1 MGWNVILFDFDGTLC
16 DSGVGITRC
25 AAHALKALGFP
36 VGELDTLRY
45 FIGPPLESSFRDNN
59 DMTEQQVQEGVRL
72 FRARY
77 AEKGVHE
84 HESYPGVAEM
94 LRALRDAGKR
104 LCIASSKPRVFV
116 EEILASY
123 GVLDYFEQVV
133 GCELDGRFGTKTLVL
148 EELMRRLDAQNGDK
162 ADMVMVGDRKYDIE
176 GAHNIGLPCVA
187 VLYGYGEADEL
198 RDAEFVVGTVGE
210 LQSLLLRD

>member
-1 MGWNVILFDFDGTLC
+1 MSWNVILFDFDGTLC

-25 AAHALKALGFP
+25 AAHALRELGFT
-36 VGELDTLRY
+36 VGEPETLRY
-45 FIGPPLESSFRDNN
+45 FIGPPLESSFRDHN
-59 DMTEQQVQEGVRL
+59 DMTEEQVQEGVRI

-77 AEKGVHE
+77 AEKGVYE
-84 HESYPGVAEM
+84 HESYPGVQEM
-94 LRALRDAGKR
+94 LHALLAAGKR

-116 EEILASY
+116 EQILGAY
-123 GVLDYFEQVV
+123 GVLDCFEHVV

-148 EELMRRLDAQNGDK
+148 EELMRRLDVKDGDK

-187 VLYGYGEADEL
+187 VLYGYGEAEEL
-198 RDAEFVVGTVGE
+198 CAAEFVVGTVAE
-210 LQSLLLRD
+210 LQALLLRD